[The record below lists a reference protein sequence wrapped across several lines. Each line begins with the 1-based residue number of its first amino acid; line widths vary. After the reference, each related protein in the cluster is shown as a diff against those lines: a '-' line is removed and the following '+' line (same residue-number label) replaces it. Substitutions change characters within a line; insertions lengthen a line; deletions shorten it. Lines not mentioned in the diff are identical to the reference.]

1 MTENCNNCIWKL
13 DGKCV
18 NADSIHVK
26 GYVNANILCPF
37 WDLYIEKE
45 SKKND

>member
-1 MTENCNNCIWKL
+1 MSCATCIWNL

-18 NADSIHVK
+18 NANSIYVK

-37 WDLYIEKE
+37 FDFAPNKEHEK
-45 SKKND
+45 